1 MEENSETVTRH
12 PLTKWREARGLNQ
25 KAAADLLDLN
35 RPTLCRFEKG
45 RRFPSLTQAA
55 KLSEK
60 TGIPIEQFAPQSE
73 AAQ

>member
-1 MEENSETVTRH
+1 MEGH
-12 PLTKWREARGLNQ
+12 PLKKWREDRGLSQ
-25 KAAADLLDLN
+25 KDAATLLQVP

-45 RRFPSLTQAA
+45 RRQPSLTQAA

-60 TGIPIEQFAPQSE
+60 TGIPIDKFVKQAE